1 MNLADW
7 LEKIQRKPYQERL
20 KLLWVCVTASMFIV
34 FCFWLISL
42 NGLVR
47 GNEENENQ
55 SLQSQQA
62 LNQAGENY
70 HQLKSEVP
78 TLWQALKAS
87 ILGVADQLPS
97 ENLKSTP
104 PENESIFKNQDAPA
118 VSGQQ

>member
-20 KLLWVCVTASMFIV
+20 KLLWICVTASMFVV

-42 NGLVR
+42 KGLVR
-47 GNEENENQ
+47 GNEENKDQ
-55 SLQSQQA
+55 SSQSQQA

-78 TLWQALKAS
+78 TLWQTLKAS
-87 ILGVADQLPS
+87 ILGVADQSPGES
-97 ENLKSTP
+97 PQSTP
-104 PENESIFKNQDAPA
+104 PENGSIFKNQDAPA